1 MSYFV
6 NILSRVRN
14 IFLPGCSQVFSLLNL
29 KFKSI
34 SKSHKNPPKE
44 RNPLI
49 DSIDN
54 VEQYLWSELQLIQV

>member
-6 NILSRVRN
+6 GILSGVGD
-14 IFLPGCSQVFSLLNL
+14 IFFRGFLQVVSLLNL
-29 KFKSI
+29 MFRGI
-34 SKSHKNPPKE
+34 SESHKNPPKE
-44 RNPLI
+44 ENPLI